1 MVLFYVYEII
11 VVNGLGIEVC
21 GVLGFV
27 VFVFSD
33 PKAGNDTA
41 RAAVPVLLTKAYL
54 AMYIVCGI
62 PRPLVAYIEAMRKFF
77 CKERTRRSNAR
88 APQAICCSMV
98 VRWQRAKG
106 CKMCIYHRRTG
117 YAVNVL
123 CDPYMV
129 LLFFELLIVSIHIRQ
144 SSIFR
149 LLTEAIYIR
158 DNSLQRVFLAKQD
171 CASRKAFY
179 LEA

>member
-77 CKERTRRSNAR
+77 CKEYCFEPIEVVGGYLTASHDVFENDAVATPCIFEPCHNGRNIGLVLDQSVAGYEAALAIETHTQVECACPALYLFLDGRSLA
-88 APQAICCSMV
+88 A
-98 VRWQRAKG
+98 G
-106 CKMCIYHRRTG
+106 
-117 YAVNVL
+117 
-123 CDPYMV
+123 
-129 LLFFELLIVSIHIRQ
+129 E
-144 SSIFR
+144 R
-149 LLTEAIYIR
+149 L
-158 DNSLQRVFLAKQD
+158 
-171 CASRKAFY
+171 
-179 LEA
+179 

>member
-1 MVLFYVYEII
+1 MSRSRSSGGYLTASHDVFENDAVATPCIFEPCH
-11 VVNGLGIEVC
+11 NGRNI
-21 GVLGFV
+21 GFV
-27 VFVFSD
+27 LDQSWQ
-33 PKAGNDTA
+33 AT
-41 RAAVPVLLTKAYL
+41 
-54 AMYIVCGI
+54 
-62 PRPLVAYIEAMRKFF
+62 RPPLPSK
-77 CKERTRRSNAR
+77 RTRRSNAR
-88 APQAICCSMV
+88 APQAICPSTSF
-98 VRWQRAKG
+98 RWHRAKG

-117 YAVNVL
+117 YAVSVL

-158 DNSLQRVFLAKQD
+158 DNSLQGVFLAKQG